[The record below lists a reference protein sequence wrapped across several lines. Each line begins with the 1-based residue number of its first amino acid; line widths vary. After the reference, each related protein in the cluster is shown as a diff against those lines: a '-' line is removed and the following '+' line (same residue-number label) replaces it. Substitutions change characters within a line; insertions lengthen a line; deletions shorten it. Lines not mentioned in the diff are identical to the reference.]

1 MGYRLYQSIYTAAP
15 IDGKLLD
22 LLGNRLDT
30 IIGFN
35 KLDQHQSIYRE
46 HMVMSFL
53 KEFMT

>member
-1 MGYRLYQSIYTAAP
+1 MGYRLYQSIYTASP
-15 IDGKLLD
+15 IDGKLID

-35 KLDQHQSIYRE
+35 KLDQHQLIYRE
-46 HMVMSFL
+46 NMVMSFL